1 MTEGQL
7 PAGVIRTGLWEN
19 PDENDMKE
27 FNTAKI
33 CGKKTDNSNTK
44 AQNRTNLM
52 TRCVKK
58 KAHVAGEYTNKAGK
72 ADEVREVGRAKKEEF
87 QFYSKYDR
95 KPQHNFTQLET

>member
-1 MTEGQL
+1 
-7 PAGVIRTGLWEN
+7 
-19 PDENDMKE
+19 MKE
-27 FNTAKI
+27 STLQRSVAKKQTI
-33 CGKKTDNSNTK
+33 ATPKP
-44 AQNRTNLM
+44 QNRTNLM

-72 ADEVREVGRAKKEEF
+72 ADEVREVGRAKKRF